1 MLKNRLFKLSLLA
14 MVAMSAI
21 TVGAVQAAD
30 HRDSPN
36 LTLSPFSANPELRAL
51 DLNDVYVFRS
61 PSNPNNTV
69 MMLTVN
75 PLLSPGETV
84 FFSSLGSYELVI
96 NNGSDT
102 SLLRP
107 EITFSF
113 KFTAPRAGRQEVRV
127 TRRNHITNR
136 SELIARGQTG
146 ANIAIRGGGQARA
159 DVFDDPFFF
168 DFNGFRRF
176 DADGPGGNAARG
188 LNDGQQFDFF
198 GDVDGLASGTSG
210 FNTGIAMIEVPSA
223 SLTGGGT
230 SVITVWSRTLNALGV
245 QVDRTAI
252 PTVNTVLIRPN
263 PFIGPF
269 PGTINPAAPVAP
281 NFKEQFNLTLPVDDR
296 AVWGTEARRSLG
308 LFGTPEPN
316 IAGLADA
323 LLPDVLTF
331 NVNSSAGFIG
341 ALNGRQLQEDVIDF
355 ELGLVTNGGVT
366 TDGVPA
372 NNKAFRNRFPY
383 AATPN

>member
-1 MLKNRLFKLSLLA
+1 MLRSRFINLSLLSA
-14 MVAMSAI
+14 VMLTALVAGVSP
-21 TVGAVQAAD
+21 AAD

-36 LTLSPFSANPELRAL
+36 LTLTPFNSNPELRAL

-69 MMLTVN
+69 MMVTVN
-75 PLLSPGETV
+75 PLLAPGETA

-146 ANIAIRGGGQARA
+146 SNIAIRGGGQARA

-176 DADGPGGNAARG
+176 DADGAGGNPARG
-188 LNDGQQFDFF
+188 LNDGLQFDFF

-210 FNTGIAMIEVPSA
+210 FNTGIAMVEVPSA
-223 SLTGGGT
+223 SLTGGG
-230 SVITVWSRTLNALGV
+230 SNVITVWSRTLNAAGV
-245 QVDRTAI
+245 QIDRTAI

-269 PGTINPAAPVAP
+269 PGTTNPDAPVAP
-281 NFKEQFNLTLPVDDR
+281 NFKEQFNLTLPVNDR
-296 AVWGTEARRSLG
+296 AVWGAEARRSLG
-308 LFGTPEPN
+308 LFGTPEAN
-316 IAGLADA
+316 VAGLADA

-341 ALNGRQLQEDVIDF
+341 DLNGRQLQEDVIDF

-372 NNKAFRNRFPY
+372 NNKPFRNRFPY